1 MYTVLISKVFP
12 VTPHSQCINLVSNE
26 KKFGHN
32 HIWYHFFCQGMS
44 VFFPDISGNPC
55 MASFSELEYLL
66 TGMMENPPDKK
77 GFIKGLGISV
87 PCYRRDDIKVI
98 FGQSMKVSMEISQQ
112 TVIQINTPMCLVKF
126 NNKKFFFLD
135 LCIDFI
141 WLDISSEKLCQWKT
155 IYFICI
161 DIILYSKSFFYFKV
175 YMQHINMINAYFFIL
190 FDPCFPN
197 NKTDLIHKSCMQ
209 NCWYFLF
216 QTKVTFK
223 GIQLSERVIILIH
236 IFLDQQ
242 LKGRSLLLL

>member
-44 VFFPDISGNPC
+44 VFFPSISGNPC

-135 LCIDFI
+135 LCIYIDFI

-175 YMQHINMINAYFFIL
+175 YMQHINMINAYFLYCLIL
-190 FDPCFPN
+190 V
-197 NKTDLIHKSCMQ
+197 
-209 NCWYFLF
+209 F
-216 QTKVTFK
+216 QTTRQIWSTNPACK
-223 GIQLSERVIILIH
+223 IAD
-236 IFLDQQ
+236 IFFFRQRLHLKEFSY
-242 LKGRSLLLL
+242 LKG

>member
-1 MYTVLISKVFP
+1 MVFP

-26 KKFGHN
+26 KTFGHN

-112 TVIQINTPMCLVKF
+112 TVIQINTSMCLVKF
-126 NNKKFFFLD
+126 NCKKFFFSWSVYLYRFY
-135 LCIDFI
+135 LIGHKF
-141 WLDISSEKLCQWKT
+141 WK
-155 IYFICI
+155 IM
-161 DIILYSKSFFYFKV
+161 S
-175 YMQHINMINAYFFIL
+175 MENHL
-190 FDPCFPN
+190 FHLHRHY
-197 NKTDLIHKSCMQ
+197 TL
-209 NCWYFLF
+209 
-216 QTKVTFK
+216 
-223 GIQLSERVIILIH
+223 
-236 IFLDQQ
+236 
-242 LKGRSLLLL
+242 